1 MLENYDEILERVVNA
16 LTTSKQAPASSPVTN
31 RIPVGISNRHV
42 HLSED
47 VLVKLFGDGYKLRCK
62 KELAQPGQFAAEECV
77 TLCGPRGVIERVR
90 VLGPTRSQTQ
100 VEILKG
106 DSFKLGV
113 KGEVRLSGQLTGTSG
128 ITLVGPQGSAE
139 IKEGIIVAQRHI
151 HMLPAD
157 ATRLDVH
164 DGDRVSIEFGGLR
177 GGTLNNVVIRAKD
190 HSKLE
195 CHIDTEEANA
205 LGVTSGTEISITKTI

>member
-1 MLENYDEILERVVNA
+1 
-16 LTTSKQAPASSPVTN
+16 
-31 RIPVGISNRHV
+31 
-42 HLSED
+42 
-47 VLVKLFGDGYKLRCK
+47 
-62 KELAQPGQFAAEECV
+62 
-77 TLCGPRGVIERVR
+77 
-90 VLGPTRSQTQ
+90 
-100 VEILKG
+100 
-106 DSFKLGV
+106 
-113 KGEVRLSGQLTGTSG
+113 
-128 ITLVGPQGSAE
+128 
-139 IKEGIIVAQRHI
+139 
-151 HMLPAD
+151 MLPAD